1 MLTLTLCGGS
11 APHVMK
17 PQASSEKNF
26 KDFKEFDF

>member
-17 PQASSEKNF
+17 PKASSEKDL
-26 KDFKEFDF
+26 KDFDFDF